1 VSKETAG
8 KMSTSLV
15 TPLYNELTT
24 DYNSSVDNTTE
35 YDDYHGGGGM
45 PKDIIFL
52 DLTVA
57 VIYSFTCIIGIIGN
71 SLVIFVVFRYAKMKT
86 VTNLYILNLAIAD
99 IMFLIGIPL
108 MIVTMMLKT
117 WVFGYHMCKIFFILT
132 SVNWFTSMFTLT
144 VMSADRYMAVCHPV
158 TSMRYRTPLISKIV
172 CVIVWALS
180 LLVMMPIML
189 YTRTAER
196 GPNNLS
202 CTISW
207 PGGQPIPPD
216 KAFIWYTFLLGFAI
230 PTALI
235 SVFYFLV
242 ISRLRTV
249 GPVKKSKERRRSHRK
264 VTRLVL
270 TVIAVY
276 FFCWIPYWIFQV
288 HLTFASPEIGKND
301 NWKIYI
307 FQVITIL
314 SYANSSLNPILYAFF
329 SDNFRKSFLKAF
341 KCAGAAET
349 NSALTVETS
358 VFPRRANQN
367 SNKSVIQDP
376 PSDCDDMELTRLNSN
391 SNNKDPLNTQVS
403 CTKPKGCCE
412 FK

>member
-1 VSKETAG
+1 
-8 KMSTSLV
+8 MSTMAA
-15 TPLYNELTT
+15 TPLYTEITS
-24 DYNSSVDNTTE
+24 DYNESDPNSTAE
-35 YDDYHGGGGM
+35 YDDYGGGGM
-45 PKDIIFL
+45 AIDSIFL
-52 DLTVA
+52 DLTA
-57 VIYSFTCIIGIIGN
+57 AIIYSLTCIIGIIGN

-99 IMFLIGIPL
+99 VLFLIGIPL
-108 MIVTMMLKT
+108 MIVTMMVKT

-158 TSMRYRTPLISKIV
+158 TSMRYRTPMISKIV
-172 CVIVWALS
+172 CVIVWGLS

-189 YTRTAER
+189 YTKTAPR
-196 GPNNLS
+196 GENILA

-207 PGGQPIPPD
+207 PSGQPIPPD

-242 ISRLRTV
+242 ITRLRTV

-276 FFCWIPYWIFQV
+276 FFCWVPYWIFQV
-288 HLTFASPEIGKND
+288 HLTFASPSFGVND
-301 NWKIYI
+301 SWKIYV

-341 KCAGAAET
+341 KCAGAAEA

-367 SNKSVIQDP
+367 SNKSVAQDP

-391 SNNKDPLNTQVS
+391 SNNKEPVHTQVS
-403 CTKPKGCCE
+403 CTKPKGCCNCT
-412 FK
+412 K